1 MEIKLVAKASFLFL
15 AHPSLY
21 APCSLF
27 FSPRS
32 FSCLLYFLSLIP
44 LHMTDAVALGTLSF
58 ERVYQN
64 RNPWWFPLLHP
75 QRESLSRATDSS
87 LDFSV
92 RTFTSSPLNT
102 EVVLE
107 LYFINEVHHMHTNT
121 SRFSYCCMSLH
132 SSPSTLWCE
141 PLMQIKALFSDAWSG
156 ACRAPIAAWIVFFSP
171 YLCLFVTADLD
182 FDPSFI
188 IWMF

>member
-1 MEIKLVAKASFLFL
+1 MLHVRCFFFLL
-15 AHPSLY
+15 L
-21 APCSLF
+21 LLL
-27 FSPRS
+27 S

-64 RNPWWFPLLHP
+64 RNPWWFSFLHP
-75 QRESLSRATDSS
+75 QRESLSRATDRS

-121 SRFSYCCMSLH
+121 SRFSYCCVSLL

-156 ACRAPIAAWIVFFSP
+156 ACRAPIAAWIVFSSP
-171 YLCLFVTADLD
+171 YLWPSVTADLD
-182 FDPSFI
+182 LRWFI
-188 IWMF
+188 CMPL